1 LSYVALSWWATSIL
15 SQRIPIR
22 REMTLSA
29 IAEDGGV
36 GRWTPAVEKKRTKA
50 KAKVS
55 QCCCRKG
62 LIKKSTTQVQ
72 RKYNPS
78 TTQVHTYQNPL
89 TATNCANAMPF
100 WRLQSAPLG
109 HAWQLPAGCW

>member
-15 SQRIPIR
+15 SQCIPIR

-72 RKYNPS
+72 RKYNAS
-78 TTQVHTYQNPL
+78 TPQVHPKYTR
-89 TATNCANAMPF
+89 TKT
-100 WRLQSAPLG
+100 
-109 HAWQLPAGCW
+109 H